1 VHIVKWCWKSC
12 CACCKDDGNHQERT
26 WSQWPCMWFPL
37 HRSTTMWRS
46 STNLD
51 ALNKSPITSFQELS
65 SWKLLYHPCLWL
77 LVHLLILGWVL
88 SCFHLISSFVIYA
101 CDFLSNS
108 SYLVESLY
116 SIPKT
121 KTNSMLARQEMTIIE
136 LRVENQY
143 TLAPFISRYLHPT
156 C

>member
-1 VHIVKWCWKSC
+1 MHSVKWCWKSC
-12 CACCKDDGNHQERT
+12 CACCKDDGNHHERT
-26 WSQWPCMWFPL
+26 WSQSPCMWFAL

-46 STNLD
+46 STNLG
-51 ALNKSPITSFQELS
+51 ALKTSPITSFHLESSSVIHARDCLS
-65 SWKLLYHPCLWL
+65 TSSY
-77 LVHLLILGWVL
+77 LVE
-88 SCFHLISSFVIYA
+88 SFRAFTFVIYA

-108 SYLVESLY
+108 SYLIESLY
-116 SIPKT
+116 SIPET
-121 KTNSMLARQEMTIIE
+121 KTNSMPARQEMTIIE